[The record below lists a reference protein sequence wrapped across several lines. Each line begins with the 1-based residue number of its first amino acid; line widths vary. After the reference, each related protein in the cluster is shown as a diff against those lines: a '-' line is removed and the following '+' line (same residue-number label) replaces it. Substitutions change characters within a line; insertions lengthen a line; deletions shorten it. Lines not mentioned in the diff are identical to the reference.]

1 VEKEL
6 LAAEDVAGILGVG
19 TATVW
24 RWCRE
29 GSLPCVK
36 IGKSWRIRREA
47 LSRFLERGER
57 PATLTG
63 QLRSFIEV
71 TDSLLAIA
79 QDHKLLHRLDAAFLR
94 VGDER
99 GGTLVKYLGGEPETS
114 TSKLRTD
121 LERNGLDVARL
132 EEEGR
137 LRFVGAPDPSG
148 GLAGE
153 LRRLLA
159 SLAHSGRTIWPAST
173 GQRRSTSTRRSNSRK
188 RRGRQ
193 PRRDI

>member
-99 GGTLVKYLGGEPETS
+99 GGTLVEYLGGEPETS

-148 GLAGE
+148 GRAGE

-173 GQRRSTSTRRSNSRK
+173 GRRWSTSTRRSNSRK

>member
-79 QDHKLLHRLDAAFLR
+79 
-94 VGDER
+94 
-99 GGTLVKYLGGEPETS
+99 
-114 TSKLRTD
+114 
-121 LERNGLDVARL
+121 
-132 EEEGR
+132 
-137 LRFVGAPDPSG
+137 
-148 GLAGE
+148 
-153 LRRLLA
+153 
-159 SLAHSGRTIWPAST
+159 
-173 GQRRSTSTRRSNSRK
+173 
-188 RRGRQ
+188 
-193 PRRDI
+193 